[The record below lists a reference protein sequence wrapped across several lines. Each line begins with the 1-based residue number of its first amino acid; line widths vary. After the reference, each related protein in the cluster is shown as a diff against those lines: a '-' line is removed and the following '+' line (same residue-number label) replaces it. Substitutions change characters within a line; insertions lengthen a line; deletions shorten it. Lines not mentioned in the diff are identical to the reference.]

1 MRKSLYILLLIA
13 LTLNACKRDP
23 SYIFEVNDVAVTA
36 SAGEKNRLKTDIE
49 FVSIAHADIFG
60 SSISSNYLE
69 NIVTTYKSFGDK
81 SLVIEMIIRK
91 FIDDGGTNITA
102 IDRSS
107 KTSIESFVI
116 NTYKKLYNREPDAF
130 EKWYLSDLIANDD
143 VINAEI
149 VYFSMMTAN
158 EYRYY

>member
-1 MRKSLYILLLIA
+1 MRNIIYILILIV
-13 LTLNACKRDP
+13 LSSCKRDP
-23 SYIFEVNDVAVTA
+23 SYIFEVNDVDVSA
-36 SAGEKNRLKTDIE
+36 STGEKNRLKTDIE
-49 FVSIAHADIFG
+49 FVSIAHTDIFG
-60 SSISSNYLE
+60 SNISSNNLE

-81 SLVIEMIIRK
+81 SLTIEMIIRK

>member
-1 MRKSLYILLLIA
+1 MRYITYILILIIFS
-13 LTLNACKRDP
+13 ACKTDP
-23 SYIFEVNDVAVTA
+23 SYIFEVNDVAVSA
-36 SAGEKNRLKTDIE
+36 STGDKNRLKTDIE
-49 FVSIAHADIFG
+49 FVSIAHTDIFG
-60 SSISSNYLE
+60 SNISSNDLE

-81 SLVIEMIIRK
+81 SLIIEMIIRK
-91 FIDDGGTNITA
+91 FIDDGGSNITT
-102 IDRSS
+102 IDKSS
-107 KTSIESFVI
+107 NVSIESFVI

>member
-1 MRKSLYILLLIA
+1 MRYIIYILLLIV
-13 LTLNACKRDP
+13 LSSCKRDP
-23 SYIFEVNDVAVTA
+23 SYIFEVNDVTVTA
-36 SAGEKNRLKTDIE
+36 STGEKNRLKTDIE
-49 FVSIAHADIFG
+49 FISIAHMDIFG
-60 SSISSNYLE
+60 SNISSNNLE

-81 SLVIEMIIRK
+81 SLTIEMIIRK

-130 EKWYLSDLIANDD
+130 EKWYLTDLIANDD
-143 VINAEI
+143 MINAEI

>member
-1 MRKSLYILLLIA
+1 MKYIIYILLLIV
-13 LTLNACKRDP
+13 LSSCKRDP
-23 SYIFEVNDVAVTA
+23 SYIFEVNDVTVTA
-36 SAGEKNRLKTDIE
+36 STGEKNRLKTDIE
-49 FVSIAHADIFG
+49 FVSIAHTDIFG
-60 SSISSNYLE
+60 SNISSNNLE

-81 SLVIEMIIRK
+81 SLTIEMIIRK

-143 VINAEI
+143 EINAEI

>member
-1 MRKSLYILLLIA
+1 MKYIIYILLLIV
-13 LTLNACKRDP
+13 LSSCKRDP
-23 SYIFEVNDVAVTA
+23 SYIFEVNDVTVTA
-36 SAGEKNRLKTDIE
+36 STGEKNRLKTDIE
-49 FVSIAHADIFG
+49 FVSIAHTDIFG
-60 SSISSNYLE
+60 SNISSNNLE

-81 SLVIEMIIRK
+81 SLTIEMIIRK

>member
-1 MRKSLYILLLIA
+1 MKYLIYILLIVLSS
-13 LTLNACKRDP
+13 CKRDP
-23 SYIFEVNDVAVTA
+23 SYIFEVNDVTVTA
-36 SAGEKNRLKTDIE
+36 STGEKNRLKTDIE
-49 FVSIAHADIFG
+49 FVSIAHTDIFG
-60 SSISSNYLE
+60 SNISSKDLE

-81 SLVIEMIIRK
+81 SLTIEMIIRK
-91 FIDDGGTNITA
+91 FIDDGGTNITS

-143 VINAEI
+143 EINAEI

>member
-1 MRKSLYILLLIA
+1 MKYLIYILLIVLSS
-13 LTLNACKRDP
+13 CKRDP
-23 SYIFEVNDVAVTA
+23 SYIFEVNDVTVTA
-36 SAGEKNRLKTDIE
+36 STGEKNRLKTDIE
-49 FVSIAHADIFG
+49 FVSIAHTDIFG
-60 SSISSNYLE
+60 SNISSNNLE

-81 SLVIEMIIRK
+81 SLTIEMIIRK

-130 EKWYLSDLIANDD
+130 EKWYLTDLIANDD
-143 VINAEI
+143 MINAEI

>member
-23 SYIFEVNDVAVTA
+23 SYIFVVYDVAVTKCWR
-36 SAGEKNRLKTDIE
+36 EKQIKKDIE

-91 FIDDGGTNITA
+91 FIDDGGTNVTA

-107 KTSIESFVI
+107 
-116 NTYKKLYNREPDAF
+116 NT
-130 EKWYLSDLIANDD
+130 I
-143 VINAEI
+143 
-149 VYFSMMTAN
+149 
-158 EYRYY
+158 

>member
-1 MRKSLYILLLIA
+1 MRYIIYILLLIV
-13 LTLNACKRDP
+13 LSSCKRDP
-23 SYIFEVNDVAVTA
+23 SYIFEVNDVTVTA
-36 SAGEKNRLKTDIE
+36 STGEKNRLKTDIE
-49 FVSIAHADIFG
+49 FVSIAHTDIFG
-60 SSISSNYLE
+60 SNISSNNLE

-81 SLVIEMIIRK
+81 SLTIEMIIRK

-116 NTYKKLYNREPDAF
+116 NTYKKLYNRDPDAF

>member
-1 MRKSLYILLLIA
+1 MKNIIYILLLIV
-13 LTLNACKRDP
+13 LSSCKRDP
-23 SYIFEVNDVAVTA
+23 SYIFEVNDVTVTA
-36 SAGEKNRLKTDIE
+36 STGEKNRLKTDIE
-49 FVSIAHADIFG
+49 FVSIAHTDIFG
-60 SSISSNYLE
+60 SNISSKDLE

-81 SLVIEMIIRK
+81 SLTIEMIIRK
-91 FIDDGGTNITA
+91 FIDDGGVNITA
-102 IDRSS
+102 IDKSS
-107 KTSIESFVI
+107 NTSIESFVI

-143 VINAEI
+143 VINAEM

>member
-1 MRKSLYILLLIA
+1 MKYLIYILLLIV
-13 LTLNACKRDP
+13 LSSCKRDP
-23 SYIFEVNDVAVTA
+23 SYIFEVNDVTVTA
-36 SAGEKNRLKTDIE
+36 STGEKNRLKTDIE
-49 FVSIAHADIFG
+49 FVSIAHTDIFG
-60 SSISSNYLE
+60 SNISSNNLE

-81 SLVIEMIIRK
+81 SLTIEMIIRK

>member
-1 MRKSLYILLLIA
+1 MKNIIYILLLIA
-13 LTLNACKRDP
+13 LSSCKRDP

-36 SAGEKNRLKTDIE
+36 STGQKNRLKTDIE
-49 FVSIAHADIFG
+49 FVSIAHTDIFG
-60 SSISSNYLE
+60 SNISSKDLE

-81 SLVIEMIIRK
+81 SLTIEMIIRK
-91 FIDDGGTNITA
+91 FIDDGGVNITA
-102 IDRSS
+102 IDKSS
-107 KTSIESFVI
+107 NTSIESFVI

-143 VINAEI
+143 VINAEM

>member
-13 LTLNACKRDP
+13 LTLTACKRDP

-60 SSISSNYLE
+60 SSISSNDLE

-91 FIDDGGTNITA
+91 FIDDGGNNIA
-102 IDRSS
+102 VIDKTSN
-107 KTSIESFVI
+107 TSIESFVI
-116 NTYKKLYNREPDAF
+116 DTYKKLYNREPDAF

>member
-1 MRKSLYILLLIA
+1 MRYIIYILLLIV
-13 LTLNACKRDP
+13 LSSCKRDP
-23 SYIFEVNDVAVTA
+23 SYIFEVNDVTVTA
-36 SAGEKNRLKTDIE
+36 STGEKNRLKTDIE
-49 FVSIAHADIFG
+49 FVSIAHTDIFG
-60 SSISSNYLE
+60 SNISSNNLE

-81 SLVIEMIIRK
+81 SLTIEMIIRK

-130 EKWYLSDLIANDD
+130 EKWYLTDLIANDD
-143 VINAEI
+143 MINAEI

>member
-1 MRKSLYILLLIA
+1 MKNIIYILLLIV
-13 LTLNACKRDP
+13 LSSCKRDP
-23 SYIFEVNDVAVTA
+23 SYIFEVNDVTVTA
-36 SAGEKNRLKTDIE
+36 STGEKNRLKTDIE
-49 FVSIAHADIFG
+49 FVSIAHTDIFG
-60 SSISSNYLE
+60 SNISSKDLE

-81 SLVIEMIIRK
+81 SLTIEMIIRK
-91 FIDDGGTNITA
+91 FIDDGGVNITP
-102 IDRSS
+102 IDKSS
-107 KTSIESFVI
+107 NTSIESFVI

-143 VINAEI
+143 VINAEM

>member
-1 MRKSLYILLLIA
+1 MQ
-13 LTLNACKRDP
+13 
-23 SYIFEVNDVAVTA
+23 
-36 SAGEKNRLKTDIE
+36 EKNRLKTDIE
-49 FVSIAHADIFG
+49 FVSIAHTDIFG
-60 SSISSNYLE
+60 SNISSNNLE

-81 SLVIEMIIRK
+81 SLTIEMIIRK

-130 EKWYLSDLIANDD
+130 EKW
-143 VINAEI
+143 
-149 VYFSMMTAN
+149 FSSSFK
-158 EYRYY
+158 YPIPG

>member
-107 KTSIESFVI
+107 NTSIESFVI
-116 NTYKKLYNREPDAF
+116 DTYKKLYNREPDAF

>member
-1 MRKSLYILLLIA
+1 MRYIIYILLLIV
-13 LTLNACKRDP
+13 LSSCKRDP
-23 SYIFEVNDVAVTA
+23 SYIFEVNDVTVTA
-36 SAGEKNRLKTDIE
+36 STGEKNRLKTDIE

-60 SSISSNYLE
+60 SSISSNDLE

-81 SLVIEMIIRK
+81 SLTIEMIIRK

>member
-1 MRKSLYILLLIA
+1 MCFLLVKEILL
-13 LTLNACKRDP
+13 
-23 SYIFEVNDVAVTA
+23 IFSKLNDVTVTA
-36 SAGEKNRLKTDIE
+36 STGEKNRLKTDIE
-49 FVSIAHADIFG
+49 FVSIAHTDIFG
-60 SSISSNYLE
+60 SNISSNNLE

-81 SLVIEMIIRK
+81 SLTIEMIIRK

>member
-1 MRKSLYILLLIA
+1 MKYLIYILLIVLSS
-13 LTLNACKRDP
+13 CKRDP
-23 SYIFEVNDVAVTA
+23 SYIFEVNDVTVTA
-36 SAGEKNRLKTDIE
+36 STGEKNRLKTDIE
-49 FVSIAHADIFG
+49 FVSIAHTDIFG
-60 SSISSNYLE
+60 SNISSNNLE

-81 SLVIEMIIRK
+81 SLTIEMIIRK

>member
-1 MRKSLYILLLIA
+1 MKYLIYILLIVLSS
-13 LTLNACKRDP
+13 CKRDP
-23 SYIFEVNDVAVTA
+23 SYIFEVNDVTVTA
-36 SAGEKNRLKTDIE
+36 STGEKNRLKTDIE
-49 FVSIAHADIFG
+49 FVSIAHTDIFG
-60 SSISSNYLE
+60 SNISSNNLE

-81 SLVIEMIIRK
+81 SLTIEMIIRK

-143 VINAEI
+143 EINAEI

>member
-1 MRKSLYILLLIA
+1 MKNIIYILILIV
-13 LTLNACKRDP
+13 LSACKRDP
-23 SYIFEVNDVAVTA
+23 SYIFEVNDVVVSA
-36 SAGEKNRLKTDIE
+36 STGEKNRLKTDIE
-49 FVSIAHADIFG
+49 FVSIAHTDIFG
-60 SSISSNYLE
+60 SNISSNYLE

-81 SLVIEMIIRK
+81 SLTIEMIIRK
-91 FIDDGGTNITA
+91 FIDDGGSNITE

>member
-1 MRKSLYILLLIA
+1 MRYIIYILLLIV
-13 LTLNACKRDP
+13 LSSCKRDP
-23 SYIFEVNDVAVTA
+23 SYIFEVNDVTVTA
-36 SAGEKNRLKTDIE
+36 STGEKNRLKTDIE
-49 FVSIAHADIFG
+49 FVSIAHTDIFG
-60 SSISSNYLE
+60 SNISSNNLE

-81 SLVIEMIIRK
+81 SLTIEMIIRK

-143 VINAEI
+143 EINAEI

>member
-1 MRKSLYILLLIA
+1 MRYIIYILLLIV
-13 LTLNACKRDP
+13 LSSCKRDP
-23 SYIFEVNDVAVTA
+23 SYIFEVNDVTVTA
-36 SAGEKNRLKTDIE
+36 STGEKNRLKTDIE
-49 FVSIAHADIFG
+49 FVSIAHTDIFG
-60 SSISSNYLE
+60 SNISSNNLE

-81 SLVIEMIIRK
+81 SLTIEMIIRK
-91 FIDDGGTNITA
+91 FIDDGGVNITA
-102 IDRSS
+102 IDKSS
-107 KTSIESFVI
+107 NTSIESFVI

-143 VINAEI
+143 VINAEM